1 MNYQSTV
8 EPGAVMLYVNDLQ
21 KVSHYYQ
28 NVIGLQRITQSEN
41 QISLGVDQTTLLH
54 LVATE
59 RPRRQTYGLYHI
71 ALLVPKRQDLG
82 NFLQHLI
89 NLRAPIVGAADHGY
103 SEAMYLEDPEGNGI
117 EVYVDKSVDVWDIR
131 PNGQIVG
138 VTEEID
144 ADGVLAARSPY
155 FSEPYQLP
163 SGTRMGHVHLSV
175 RDANETSAFYQAMF
189 NLNDKFSVPS
199 ASWIAGGQYHHHLA
213 FNQWSG
219 SNLPKREDGEPGL
232 GYFTLRFASQN
243 DWQTTINN
251 LSSQHIV
258 INHLDIQNHQAEF
271 VDDNGLKVKLILD

>member
-8 EPGAVMLYVNDLQ
+8 EPGIVMLYVNDLQ

-28 NVIGLQRITQSEN
+28 QVIGLQLLAQSD
-41 QISLGVDQTTLLH
+41 QSIRLGVDQTELLR
-54 LVATE
+54 LVATT
-59 RPRRQTYGLYHI
+59 RPKRQTYGLYHI
-71 ALLVPKRQDLG
+71 ALLVPKREDLG

-117 EVYVDKSVDVWDIR
+117 EIYVDKPVDVWDIR

-138 VTEEID
+138 ITEEID

-175 RDANETSAFYQAMF
+175 RDANETSAFYQTLF
-189 NLNDKFSVPS
+189 NLSDKFSVPS

-213 FNQWSG
+213 FNQWNG

-232 GYFTLRFASQN
+232 GYFTLRFASQS
-243 DWQTTINN
+243 DWQQALDNLALHAVIPTTTDTN
-251 LSSQHIV
+251 
-258 INHLDIQNHQAEF
+258 QAEF
-271 VDDNGLKVKLILD
+271 IDDNGLKVKLIVE